1 MKNVQKYFAISA
13 AAFMALSAI
22 PALAETCPP
31 PTPSVINLNTS
42 AELKQSPD
50 IAVITASVIT
60 QNKSAKTA
68 MQDNAKQMSG
78 AFAAL
83 KSAGVADKDM
93 QTSGVNLNPEYVY
106 IEKKPPQIKS
116 YNVSNT
122 LTIKIRDLTKV
133 GSVLDALVAQG
144 INQVNGPNFQI
155 EDPDKALDKA
165 RADAMKKAMDR
176 ANLYASVA
184 GMKVKRVIS
193 INESGGY
200 QPPMPIYRAEMA
212 MAKADM
218 VETPVA
224 PGEVTMSVSLSVQI
238 ELEK

>member
-1 MKNVQKYFAISA
+1 MKNSVKYFAISA
-13 AAFMALSAI
+13 AACLAFSALSAK
-22 PALAETCPP
+22 AETCPA
-31 PTPSVINLNTS
+31 PTPSTININTS
-42 AELKQSPD
+42 AELKQVPD

-60 QNKSAKTA
+60 QNKSAKFA
-68 MQDNAKQMSG
+68 MQDNARQMSG

-83 KSAGVADKDM
+83 KAAGIADKDM

-116 YNVSNT
+116 YSVSNT
-122 LTIKIRDLTKV
+122 LIIKIRDLTKV

-144 INQVNGPNFQI
+144 INSVNGPNFQI

-165 RADAMKKAMDR
+165 RAEAMKKAMDR
-176 ANLYASVA
+176 AALYANIA

-200 QPPMPIYRAEMA
+200 QPPMPIYREMA
-212 MAKADM
+212 MAKVDA

-224 PGEVTMSVSLSVQI
+224 PGEVTMNVSLNVQI